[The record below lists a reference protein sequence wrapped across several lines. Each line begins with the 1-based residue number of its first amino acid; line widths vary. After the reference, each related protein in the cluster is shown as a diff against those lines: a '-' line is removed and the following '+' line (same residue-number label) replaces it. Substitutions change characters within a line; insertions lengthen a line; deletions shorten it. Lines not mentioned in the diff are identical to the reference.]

1 MQEELSILIRAQY
14 PLIYLVT
21 YEEERAEHAIARIVR
36 QERQAVTQTKLPPP
50 TPPSQVDTPTAEIAP
65 TPPEHSQQNPSA
77 PQQSATQQPTATQ
90 PEFSPPLFC
99 WTETRGFV
107 DYPRAHHPRGNGAM
121 GSNTTLAPQAAID
134 WMLRR
139 PGAGTYIFKDLHPFL
154 ENPTVIRCLRD
165 AVAQFKGTESTII
178 LISPIQQIP
187 IELQT
192 EVVVLDFT
200 LPNLNELDRVL
211 SKQLRQS
218 GPRILP
224 AQAREK
230 LLKAALGL
238 TQDEA
243 EKVYRKAQV
252 MRGRLTEAEVEVV
265 LSEKK
270 QLIRRNG
277 ILDYIEED
285 ETLDSVGG
293 LEELK
298 HWLRQRSNAFSESA
312 RQYGLPQPKGMLIL
326 GVPGCGK
333 SLIAKTTAR
342 LWHLPLL
349 RLDMGRVYDGS
360 TVGRSEANLRNALKT
375 AESIS
380 PAILFIDELDKAFAG
395 SAGSADSDGG
405 TSSRIFGSFLTW
417 MQEKT
422 LPVFVMA
429 TANRI
434 DRLPGEFL
442 RKGRFDEIFFVDL
455 PTPEERTEIF
465 RIHITKRRREVD
477 RFDLQQLAKI
487 SDGFSGA
494 EIEQALI
501 SAMYEAFAQGRE
513 FTQLDIIAA
522 VKATL
527 PLSRTLGEQVAA
539 LRDWARQR
547 ARPAASS
554 IAEYQRLEF

>member
-1 MQEELSILIRAQY
+1 MREELSVLIQAQY

-21 YEEERAEHAIARIVR
+21 FEEERAERTIAALAQQQPQQRLYTWTMTHGVIEYGH
-36 QERQAVTQTKLPPP
+36 ERG
-50 TPPSQVDTPTAEIAP
+50 SG
-65 TPPEHSQQNPSA
+65 QQN
-77 PQQSATQQPTATQ
+77 
-90 PEFSPPLFC
+90 
-99 WTETRGFV
+99 
-107 DYPRAHHPRGNGAM
+107 
-121 GSNTTLAPQAAID
+121 NTVSPQAAIN
-134 WMLRR
+134 WAMRQKE
-139 PGAGTYIFKDLHPFL
+139 PSIFIFKDLHPFKDSP
-154 ENPTVIRCLRD
+154 EVTRSLRD
-165 AVAQFKGTESTII
+165 AIESFRGTHKTII
-178 LISPIQQIP
+178 LMSPVQQVP
-187 IELQT
+187 VELEK
-192 EVVVLDFT
+192 EVVVLDFS
-200 LPNLNELDRVL
+200 LPNMSELNQVLTAELN
-211 SKQLRQS
+211 KS
-218 GPRILP
+218 GMSGISTEG
-224 AQAREK
+224 REK

-238 TQDEA
+238 TRDEA
-243 EKVYRKAQV
+243 EKVFRKSRV
-252 MRGRLTEAEVEVV
+252 MAGKLTEGEVDIV

-298 HWLRQRSNAFSESA
+298 HWLKQRSNAFTERA
-312 RQYGLPQPKGMLIL
+312 REYGLPQPKGMLIL

-342 LWHLPLL
+342 LWGLPLL

-360 TVGRSEANLRNALKT
+360 MVGRSEANLRGALKT

-380 PAILFIDELDKAFAG
+380 PAVLFIDEIDKAFAG

-422 LPVFVMA
+422 SPVFVIA
-429 TANRI
+429 TANRVE
-434 DRLPGEFL
+434 RLPSEFL

-455 PTPEERTEIF
+455 PNEEERKEIF
-465 RIHITKRRREVD
+465 KIHLGKRRDDTE
-477 RFDLQQLAKI
+477 RFDYDQLSKVCE
-487 SDGFSGA
+487 GFSGA
-494 EIEQALI
+494 EIEQGLI

-522 VKATL
+522 IRATL
-527 PLSRTLGEQVAA
+527 PLSKTMSEQVTA
-539 LRDWARQR
+539 LRDWAHQR

-554 IAEYQRLEF
+554 VAEYQRMEF